1 MLQAGSNM
9 HHVQTEYLRR
19 GLIIFGICIFLL
31 PFTAWSAFE
40 TRLSDT
46 HIQSALVKHF
56 PIREYASFARVTMHE
71 PQVIL
76 SRDSKDM
83 LLVIPIDAKITD
95 QPEKKGHA
103 RVAVKVSY
111 KPSNGGLYLSDPRVI
126 KFDMPD
132 VTKNMNKDLKAKI
145 STICLNSLP
154 LVQIFKIKER
164 SLNHSLAKSVLKSYS
179 IEDGFLGL
187 VFGFD

>member
-1 MLQAGSNM
+1 MLRTDSHMRNK
-9 HHVQTEYLRR
+9 HTLISYL
-19 GLIIFGICIFLL
+19 LCTIFSASMLL
-31 PFTAWSAFE
+31 LSVNAWSAYE
-40 TRLSDT
+40 SRLSDT

-56 PIREYASFARVTMHE
+56 PIREYASFARVTLHE

-76 SRDSKDM
+76 SKDSKDM
-83 LLVIPIDAKITD
+83 LLIIPVDAKITE
-95 QPEKKGHA
+95 QSVKKGHA

-111 KPSNGGLYLSDPRVI
+111 KPNNGGLYLSDPRII
-126 KFDMPD
+126 KFDMLD
-132 VTKNMNKDLKAKI
+132 VTKNMGRQLKAKI

-164 SLNHSLAKSVLKSYS
+164 SLNHSLAKSVLKSFS
-179 IEDGFLGL
+179 IEDGYLGL